1 MMLMYT
7 HIMKRWVIGCSVIL
21 VVIIIASALYFL
33 KISNKVENFSDGN
46 KIVLVYS
53 TSCTYC
59 TLFKPVFERYALDHP
74 KIKTEILDTTSHEAS
89 PYNSKITG
97 FPATL
102 VVNPENAVIAILVG
116 NQSYENLDKFV
127 KKQP

>member
-1 MMLMYT
+1 MYKHVMKLWMM
-7 HIMKRWVIGCSVIL
+7 IIGFSAAALIVFAIL
-21 VVIIIASALYFL
+21 FAVFFKSH
-33 KISNKVENFSDGN
+33 KVEKFSEE
-46 KIVLVYS
+46 KKLVLVFS

-59 TLFKPVFERYALDHP
+59 TIFKPTFEKYVMDHP
-74 KIKTEILDTTSHEAS
+74 HIKFELLDTSSAEAA

-102 VVNPENAVIAILVG
+102 VVSSENTVIDTLVG

-127 KKQP
+127 KKQK